1 MRVIGTIIVKEI
13 RELLT
18 RRMLLPFVAIMVLF
32 LFIGRAIRGEKK
44 RASAPQPVLVL
55 IKDSSSVA
63 DTIISRLENSGLVIT
78 RTDVPKERAL
88 KIAQEENFSAL
99 LVFPE
104 SIAQRLM
111 RAEPVTV
118 EVYTILKG
126 FSFAKT
132 IRSVKVK
139 STIAQINTELSKKLL
154 QNLIPALPSEN
165 IQNPLKTGEYVVLKG
180 RTAKGSPEMVQ
191 GLIIS
196 QTFLIPIV
204 LLMVI
209 IYASQMIAASIGQE
223 KENKTLETLL
233 TVPINRVS
241 IVIGKMLGAAVA
253 AVVISAIFMAAMAYY
268 ATALSEPAGQT
279 AFSAE
284 KNVNFSLLYELGLN
298 FTPEAL
304 TLIGLT
310 LFLAIL
316 AALALA
322 TLLAVFA
329 EDAKSAQTAITPLM
343 LFCLIPYFFTM
354 LFDVNTLSLPLKIL
368 LFAIPFSYP
377 FLTPQALIFGNYPLI
392 LSGIG
397 YMALFSASA
406 IIITARIFATDYLL
420 TARLRLW
427 RRRR

>member
-1 MRVIGTIIVKEI
+1 MRIIGTIVVKEI

-18 RRMLLPFVAIMVLF
+18 RRMLLPFFTVMVLF
-32 LFIGRAIRGEKK
+32 LFIGRAIRGEEKK
-44 RASAPQPVLVL
+44 ALAPQPLLVL
-55 IKDSSSVA
+55 LGDSSNVA
-63 DTIISRLENSGLVIT
+63 DTIVRRLENSGFLIT
-78 RTDVPKERAL
+78 RTNLPREQAL
-88 KIAQEENFSAL
+88 KMAQEENFSAL
-99 LVFPE
+99 LVLPE
-104 SIAQRLM
+104 GIARRLM
-111 RAEPVTV
+111 NAEPVPV

-126 FSFAKT
+126 FSFART
-132 IRSVKVK
+132 VRSTKVK
-139 STIAQINTELSKKLL
+139 STLTRINTELAKKLL
-154 QNLIPALPSEN
+154 QNLIPELPAEN
-165 IQNPLKTGEYVVLKG
+165 IQQPLKTEEYVVLKG
-180 RTAKGSPEMVQ
+180 RTAQGSPEMVQ
-191 GLIIS
+191 GVVIS

-204 LLMVI
+204 FLMVI

-241 IVIGKMLGAAVA
+241 IVIGKMVGAVVT
-253 AVVISAIFMAAMAYY
+253 AVVIAAIFMAAMVYY
-268 ATALSEPAGQT
+268 ATAFSQPVGQP

-284 KNVNFSLLYELGLN
+284 KRVNFSLVYELGLN

-343 LFCLIPYFFTM
+343 ILCLVPYFFTM
-354 LFDVNTLSLPLKIL
+354 FFDVNTISLPLKIL

-392 LSGIG
+392 LFGIG
-397 YMALFSASA
+397 YMVLFSAIA
-406 IIITARIFATDYLL
+406 ITITARVFATDYLL

-427 RRRR
+427 PRRR